1 MIFQEL
7 FAVRLIINIRR
18 HNQRLLVVQEALSV
32 ELKGLLLIYA
42 PGVFGSFCTAR
53 RPGSS
58 ANSEPIRMKAI
69 PSPIFQEITSPK
81 IKNANTGAKTGFKKN
96 TREVSWALVSSIAI
110 K

>member
-69 PSPIFQEITSPK
+69 PSPKMCIRDRLNSLTILEQFMLDGTAVP
-81 IKNANTGAKTGFKKN
+81 
-96 TREVSWALVSSIAI
+96 ALVLLTA
-110 K
+110 KM

>member
-53 RPGSS
+53 RP
-58 ANSEPIRMKAI
+58 
-69 PSPIFQEITSPK
+69 SPIFQEITSPK

-96 TREVSWALVSSIAI
+96 TREVSWALVSSIAL

>member
-42 PGVFGSFCTAR
+42 SGVLGSFLH
-53 RPGSS
+53 RP
-58 ANSEPIRMKAI
+58 
-69 PSPIFQEITSPK
+69 QT
-81 IKNANTGAKTGFKKN
+81 
-96 TREVSWALVSSIAI
+96 WQQC
-110 K
+110 